1 MAKFSHA
8 REVEVDSPIALA
20 EVMAMMQ
27 CLMRHQAT
35 LRDAAGLG
43 LESSHFY
50 GPNEMPFSFL
60 YSVIAQLLQQ
70 HGTFTPAMVIT
81 ELRALRELNAMFISQ
96 EAFDYLVAETGF
108 VNSAFAPTAGG
119 DQAERV
125 NRQHAESILRRFIRA
140 RVIAPSVQA
149 VVNIADGA
157 VDRDLESKLQELTKK
172 TQAVTYVGREL
183 LNAARMPNIGEPI
196 ALPAPRVP
204 TTIRWIDEYIG
215 GFRAGEVIGVL
226 GAFSGGKTTLLAT
239 IAVRMAQQFSLMSP
253 DKIAV
258 FIGYESPASELNP
271 VFHSAAAQI
280 QRSMF
285 QAGSDMWTNLSDA
298 NNLKAYDRELPMN
311 RNGEIVLGER
321 ERWIAAQQW
330 LNQHF
335 WYLDFSVNAETGG
348 RGCGGVAEIVSAL
361 EQLAES
367 TGKKIGCVC
376 VDYAGIMVERELESG
391 PRGRYVDNPHRH
403 IKNAPD
409 QLRTRVAGPMQC
421 TVVLAHQLAGNEIK
435 NMPPHRYIDHLSAA
449 GSKSFAENLH
459 ACLCIN
465 KYDPKTFVST
475 INWSKIRAS
484 RPEKATGLIKMHDT
498 YVDIA
503 LVNDEYTVSES
514 GRCILRRGDVAP
526 VTPEEADAVRPRQAS
541 RRIMPV
547 DTFANDMMTD

>member
-1 MAKFSHA
+1 MAKFSHT
-8 REVEVDSPIALA
+8 REVEVDSPIALS
-20 EVMAMMQ
+20 EVVAMMQ

-35 LRDAAGLG
+35 LRDAVGLG

-50 GPNEMPFSFL
+50 GPNEIPFSFL
-60 YSVIAQLLQQ
+60 YSVIVQLLQQ

-96 EAFDYLVAETGF
+96 EAFDYLVGDNGF
-108 VNSAFAPTAGG
+108 VASAFAPVAGG
-119 DQAERV
+119 TTAERA

-149 VVNIADGA
+149 VVNIADGG

-183 LNAARMPNIGEPI
+183 VNAARMPDIGEPI

-226 GAFSGGKTTLLAT
+226 GAFSGGKTTLLST
-239 IAVRMAQQFSLMSP
+239 IAVRMAQQFSLMAP

-271 VFHSAAAQI
+271 IFHSAAAQI

-285 QAGSDMWTNLSDA
+285 QAGSDMWANLSDA

-321 ERWIAAQQW
+321 ERWVAAQQW
-330 LNQHF
+330 LNQYF

-475 INWSKIRAS
+475 INWSKIRAN

-498 YVDIA
+498 YVDVA

-526 VTPEEADAVRPRQAS
+526 VTPEEADAARPRQAS